1 MSGAAA
7 NSDDIGGGAV
17 ETVINI
23 SSSSDLKLIKKDK
36 DSRWF
41 DVELVPESYIF
52 SPTDRPQNLDVAI
65 CDSIPV
71 IDLAKHIQPIE
82 SILKASQEF
91 GFFQV
96 INHGVPEKIMSD
108 AMSVLKEFFHMPSKE
123 ATGEVIAAYLL
134 EINKLSFRILE
145 MICEG
150 LGLEPGYLS
159 DTSEVQIL
167 SSNFYPSCPDP
178 SLTLGILAH
187 QDTSLITLVYQGD
200 STGLQ
205 FLKDGQ
211 WINVGSIPNSF
222 VVNIGNQLEIVSN
235 GKLRSIDHR
244 VVTSKDKTRIS
255 IATFVN
261 PSYDCIIEPAKALV
275 NKNEPSRYK
284 ASRYKEYVDR
294 NKAFGDYTV
303 ALRDV
308 LNSHVIRLEVREPI
322 GGTHVKTRRI
332 GKVELNGGFWISAV
346 VVCFIILFEVYKKAI
361 DPKADQPENDGVKTR
376 KNGKNKTKKIG
387 VEVDDEK
394 PIDK

>member
-1 MSGAAA
+1 M
-7 NSDDIGGGAV
+7 
-17 ETVINI
+17 E
-23 SSSSDLKLIKKDK
+23 IKKDK

-52 SPTDRPQNLDVAI
+52 SPTDRPQNLDVAS

-71 IDLAKHIQPIE
+71 I
-82 SILKASQEF
+82 
-91 GFFQV
+91 
-96 INHGVPEKIMSD
+96 NHRVPKKIMSD
-108 AMSVLKEFFHMPSKE
+108 AMSVLKEFFDMPSKE
-123 ATGEVIAAYLL
+123 ATGYVPQNKGWIYTNNDCTKDGVHIWRENLKHLCHPLDKCTKLWPNKPTRYQEVIAAYLL
-134 EINKLSFRILE
+134 EINKLSLRILE

-178 SLTLGILAH
+178 SLILGILAH

-200 STGLQ
+200 SPGLQ

-261 PSYDCIIEPAKALV
+261 PSYACIIEPAKALV

-308 LNSHVIRLEVREPI
+308 VISE
-322 GGTHVKTRRI
+322 
-332 GKVELNGGFWISAV
+332 S
-346 VVCFIILFEVYKKAI
+346 
-361 DPKADQPENDGVKTR
+361 
-376 KNGKNKTKKIG
+376 
-387 VEVDDEK
+387 
-394 PIDK
+394 